1 MKTSMVPN
9 GEKSSMSSVNLI
21 MDQEYGFYVADYF
34 QEILYLERKRRER
47 SGRPMLI
54 MLFDI
59 MRFSDREKN
68 DLGKKL
74 AHALFSLTRETDIK
88 GWYSEENVIGT
99 IFTEMNKF
107 DKATM
112 LKKIRTGLSVAL
124 EPSDMER
131 IDISLHVFPQDGEK
145 KSPDLPANPVIY
157 SDVNRKYDS
166 RKGPFLAKRAIDVIG
181 SIVGLILFA
190 PFFLIIP
197 LLIKLTSPGPIFF
210 RQERM
215 GLYGKKFTFL
225 KFRTMQVNNDPC
237 VHQEY
242 VKKLIAEG
250 DKTNNGSDACQKP
263 VYKITNDK
271 RVTSIG
277 RFLRKTSLDELPQF
291 INVLCGDMS
300 LVGPRPPIPYEVENY
315 DIWHLRRVIEI
326 KPGITGLW
334 QVKGRSSTTFNEM
347 VRLDIQYSKE
357 WNLWLDLKILFLTP
371 LAVFKGKGA
380 Y

>member
-1 MKTSMVPN
+1 MVSN
-9 GEKSSMSSVNLI
+9 GERSSMSSVNFI

-54 MLFDI
+54 MLFDVMGI
-59 MRFSDREKN
+59 VEREKN
-68 DLGKKL
+68 ALVKEL

-88 GWYSEENVIGT
+88 GWYSEDNVIGI

-107 DKATM
+107 DKGTM
-112 LKKIRTGLSVAL
+112 LKKIRNGLAVAL
-124 EPSDMER
+124 SPSQMEM
-131 IDISLHVFPQDGEK
+131 IEISLHCFPQDGEK
-145 KSPDLPANPVIY
+145 KSPDLPANPVLY

-166 RKGPFLAKRAIDVIG
+166 RKGPFFAKRIIDIIG
-181 SIVGLILFA
+181 GIVGLLLFS

-197 LLIKLTSPGPIFF
+197 ILIKLTSPGPVFF
-210 RQERM
+210 RQERL

-225 KFRTMQVNNDPC
+225 KFRTMKVNNDPC

-242 VKKLIAEG
+242 VKKLIAGEAESG
-250 DKTNNGSDACQKP
+250 GAGKACQKP
-263 VYKITNDK
+263 VYKIMNDT
-271 RVTSIG
+271 RVTSVG

-357 WNLWLDLKILFLTP
+357 WTIWLDLKILFLTP
-371 LAVFKGKGA
+371 WVVFKGKGA